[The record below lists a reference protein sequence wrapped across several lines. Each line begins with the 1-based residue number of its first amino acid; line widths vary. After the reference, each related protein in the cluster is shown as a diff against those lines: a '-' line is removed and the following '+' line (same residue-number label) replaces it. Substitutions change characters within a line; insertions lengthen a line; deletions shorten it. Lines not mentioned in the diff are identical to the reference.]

1 MAEPVKHLNLGSAAV
16 LVGPTRRGPAYA
28 SGRSLAVSEASL
40 AVSEAWLAATEAS
53 LSVSEAWLAAS
64 EPPRRLP
71 GPQLHAPEMAGLSL

>member
-28 SGRSLAVSEASL
+28 SGRSLSVSEASL
-40 AVSEAWLAATEAS
+40 SVSEAWLA
-53 LSVSEAWLAAS
+53 VSEAWLAAS